1 MKKEEFV
8 ATSTAATHWV
18 PTPNASHRHL
28 ALVPL
33 IKSSRGG
40 SRLIRPKLEQNQPT
54 NFLNKANYSPKQSSQ
69 QTLGTCSN
77 LLCSKMS
84 GNAVPPSDE
93 GQLTARS
100 DRQHQQRERCGF
112 PIRTSAR
119 QHLVT
124 FGAVVRHREC
134 LPQTHITTQS
144 HTRQLAAQRSAASR
158 GSPKTANRWLCA
170 L

>member
-1 MKKEEFV
+1 MIHKCDEERGIRSNQHRCDTLGSHAQRF
-8 ATSTAATHWV
+8 ASSPCPCTPHPIIERRESTD
-18 PTPNASHRHL
+18 PTE
-28 ALVPL
+28 
-33 IKSSRGG
+33 IGTK
-40 SRLIRPKLEQNQPT
+40 PT
-54 NFLNKANYSPKQSSQ
+54 NKFLNKANYSPKQSSQ

-134 LPQTHITTQS
+134 LPQTHITT
-144 HTRQLAAQRSAASR
+144 
-158 GSPKTANRWLCA
+158 
-170 L
+170 

>member
-8 ATSTAATHWV
+8 AASTAATHWV

-54 NFLNKANYSPKQSSQ
+54 NFLNKANHSPKQSSQ

-93 GQLTARS
+93 GQLTARCDS
-100 DRQHQQRERCGF
+100 TSNGKDADSQ
-112 PIRTSAR
+112 SAR
-119 QHLVT
+119 PHVVI

-134 LPQTHITTQS
+134 LPQTHIST
-144 HTRQLAAQRSAASR
+144 
-158 GSPKTANRWLCA
+158 
-170 L
+170 